1 MSLIPFHRF
10 LIAAAII
17 FCGGFAVWAFL
28 AFLDDS
34 RLLNLGLAIAFGA
47 AAVGLG
53 YYLKNLARFLNLS
66 PDERE
71 RSSSQVD

>member
-1 MSLIPFHRF
+1 MSLIPFHRL

-17 FCGGFAVWAFL
+17 FCAGFAVWAFF
-28 AFLDDS
+28 AFLDDN
-34 RLLNLGLAIAFGA
+34 RLLDLGLAIAFGA
-47 AAVGLG
+47 AAIVLG

-71 RSSSQVD
+71 RSSGQAD